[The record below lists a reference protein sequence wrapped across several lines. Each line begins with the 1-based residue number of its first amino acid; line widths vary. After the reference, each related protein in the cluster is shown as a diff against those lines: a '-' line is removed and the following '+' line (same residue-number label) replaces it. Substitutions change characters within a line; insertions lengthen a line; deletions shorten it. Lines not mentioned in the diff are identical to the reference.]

1 MANDDRDSGWADKA
15 ARTLATLALI
25 LSLIALFWAI
35 KADNRA
41 GDALDRARVSGAI
54 VAPVSK

>member
-1 MANDDRDSGWADKA
+1 MAHDERDDRGDGVAK
-15 ARTLATLALI
+15 TLATLALI

-41 GDALDRARVSGAI
+41 GDALERARMSGAI
-54 VAPVSK
+54 VAPAER

>member
-1 MANDDRDSGWADKA
+1 MADDDRNGRGDGVAK
-15 ARTLATLALI
+15 TLATLALI

-41 GDALDRARVSGAI
+41 GDALERARMSGAI
-54 VAPVSK
+54 VAPAER